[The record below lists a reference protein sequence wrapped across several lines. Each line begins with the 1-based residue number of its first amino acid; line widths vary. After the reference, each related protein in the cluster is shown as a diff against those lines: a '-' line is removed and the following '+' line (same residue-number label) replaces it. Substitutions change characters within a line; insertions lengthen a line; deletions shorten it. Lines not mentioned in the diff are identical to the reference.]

1 MSKLSERKQIQAA
14 IARREKLAVTSSNAI
29 VTECLV
35 CELFDSNEICTH
47 NQAPEDPEEKYL
59 TRTKDANIES
69 MIKHEVTKEQNLAVK
84 EIKEGNYLKNL
95 EGQPLLCN
103 GLIIDDRI
111 FDQAKKAEVTQW
123 ILTNIKSE
131 IRFDKAN

>member
-47 NQAPEDPEEKYL
+47 RYVHI
-59 TRTKDANIES
+59 TKPQ
-69 MIKHEVTKEQNLAVK
+69 K
-84 EIKEGNYLKNL
+84 KN
-95 EGQPLLCN
+95 
-103 GLIIDDRI
+103 
-111 FDQAKKAEVTQW
+111 TY
-123 ILTNIKSE
+123 
-131 IRFDKAN
+131 